1 MSTEITK
8 ENLPIVVA
16 LGAAIVVIFILFLV
30 WFVRF
35 RRTAVP
41 TKPTKPVKCEQEGR
55 KEERAAVEQQ
65 VMQKMKVHDAESRR
79 LEADVSAQI
88 GTMDQGVNPSAVAPH
103 NPILALSRAETIA
116 EFENRINKQMAEAKI
131 LEDIRE
137 QEEPQI
143 SNDADDELTPTV
155 VRHPHL
161 MRHLQ
166 KTDSRIA
173 MYGGEP
179 FYDVD
184 LNPSLKSVET

>member
-116 EFENRINKQMAEAKI
+116 E
-131 LEDIRE
+131 
-137 QEEPQI
+137 
-143 SNDADDELTPTV
+143 DELTPTV